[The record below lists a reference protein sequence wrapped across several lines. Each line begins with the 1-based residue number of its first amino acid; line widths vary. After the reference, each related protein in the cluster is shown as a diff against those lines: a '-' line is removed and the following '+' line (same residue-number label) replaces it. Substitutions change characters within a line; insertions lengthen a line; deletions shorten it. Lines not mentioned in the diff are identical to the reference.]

1 MDTSFKQ
8 WFRRRFHRDSLTG
21 TRTYG
26 QGLYGKNLFGAGK
39 VNLTVT
45 LTDSVT
51 GETGT
56 GSSFFAMIVTVTDPG
71 EQLSTVGTTI

>member
-1 MDTSFKQ
+1 
-8 WFRRRFHRDSLTG
+8 
-21 TRTYG
+21 
-26 QGLYGKNLFGAGK
+26 LFGAGK